1 MGRREGEE
9 VVEPALESLAT
20 CRLQLAR
27 ASHPV
32 RAGAL
37 GWHSLWG
44 PWFASLSR
52 VSHRHLFHLGTSTV
66 MDSCAS

>member
-1 MGRREGEE
+1 MGQRGGEE
-9 VVEPALESLAT
+9 VVEPALESMAA

-37 GWHSLWG
+37 GGHSL
-44 PWFASLSR
+44 
-52 VSHRHLFHLGTSTV
+52 
-66 MDSCAS
+66 

>member
-1 MGRREGEE
+1 MGQRSEEEE
-9 VVEPALESLAT
+9 VVEPALESLAM

-37 GWHSLWG
+37 GGHSLG
-44 PWFASLSR
+44 ILLPESCQPQAP
-52 VSHRHLFHLGTSTV
+52 FHLGTGTV